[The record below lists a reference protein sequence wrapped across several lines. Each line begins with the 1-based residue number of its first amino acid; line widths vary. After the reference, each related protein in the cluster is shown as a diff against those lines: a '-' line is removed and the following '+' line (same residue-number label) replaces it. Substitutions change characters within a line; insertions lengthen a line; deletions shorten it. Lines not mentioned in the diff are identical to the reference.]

1 MNCISTYN
9 NVAQNKGN
17 FHEQNTSPQTP
28 EESIAILYKVDFAY
42 RCGKCNDSIETSW
55 FQFEKTCN
63 KEDIVSNILNFK
75 ILGTVLGIVYLR
87 KMCIQRRRCNICM
100 VNIALRKIE

>member
-1 MNCISTYN
+1 MLHRIKETFMNKTLL
-9 NVAQNKGN
+9 Q
-17 FHEQNTSPQTP
+17 TS